1 MKANENINRF
11 QRADGI
17 GGTSFG
23 RADRSR
29 NTHPSTSSEDQS
41 SKIIATYTEIHPEK
55 EPYQKTVSA
64 TIFSSLLQLSDNE
77 RPHPYDIADNVN
89 QLGH

>member
-1 MKANENINRF
+1 MKANENFNRF
-11 QRADGI
+11 QGADGT

-41 SKIIATYTEIHPEK
+41 SKIIATYTKIHSEK
-55 EPYQKTVSA
+55 EPYHKIVSA
-64 TIFSSLLQLSDNE
+64 TLFPVSFK
-77 RPHPYDIADNVN
+77 
-89 QLGH
+89 